1 EEGTLLALDPKK
13 LPGCTYHRS
22 AKGDVARTEHL
33 TFICSKTKDDAGPT
47 NNWMEP
53 SQAREKLQGL
63 FKGAMRGRTM
73 YVVPFVMGPLRSRF
87 SLVGVEITDSVYVAL
102 NMRIMTRM
110 GSAAWD
116 QLEKTGSF
124 TRALHSLGDLS
135 PERRFI
141 CHFPDDNEIM
151 SIGSGYGGN
160 ALLGK
165 KCLALRIASALGW
178 REGWLAEHMLI
189 LRLTSPA
196 GKQYHIAAAFP
207 SACGKTN
214 LAMLVPTI
222 PGWKSE
228 TIGEDIAWM
237 KIGPDGRLRAINP
250 ESGFFGVA
258 PGTSS
263 QSNPAAMA
271 TVKDD

>member
-1 EEGTLLALDPKK
+1 MATPGTKKRETRDDVRAWVEKVAALTQPEDVVWCDGSEAEKERLERKAIEEGTLLALDPKK

-110 GSAAWD
+110 GDVAWE
-116 QLEKTGSF
+116 QLAKTGTF
-124 TRALHSLGDLS
+124 TRCLHSLGDLS
-135 PERRFI
+135 PDHRYI
-141 CHFPDDNEIM
+141 CHFPDDNEVM

-160 ALLGK
+160 ALL
-165 KCLALRIASALGW
+165 
-178 REGWLAEHMLI
+178 
-189 LRLTSPA
+189 
-196 GKQYHIAAAFP
+196 
-207 SACGKTN
+207 
-214 LAMLVPTI
+214 
-222 PGWKSE
+222 
-228 TIGEDIAWM
+228 
-237 KIGPDGRLRAINP
+237 
-250 ESGFFGVA
+250 
-258 PGTSS
+258 
-263 QSNPAAMA
+263 
-271 TVKDD
+271 